1 MRNFKKFRC
10 GQFIRVQL
18 IDGMVYEGVII
29 RMGTD
34 HVVIGDVSGSGN
46 WILIYNVDIMCVLYQ
61 GDYMQNFHIFT
72 FLLHGFVIELA
83 EVATNLAET
92 A

>member
-46 WILIYNVDIMCVLYQ
+46 WILIYNVDIICVLYQ
-61 GDYMQNFHIFT
+61 GDCM
-72 FLLHGFVIELA
+72 
-83 EVATNLAET
+83 
-92 A
+92 